1 MPLYG
6 LSVCPGLWDKADRD
20 QIDTKEELK
29 DKCTIKESI
38 LKRDLWKES
47 GQLNPAG
54 LSFADSSHCGR
65 EATVLSRE
73 VSVISDYGRDLLCY
87 RLFYLSAASDSG
99 IETTGLIVAEDSGRL
114 VRCRGMPDDFGLKE
128 KIGSGYG
135 IEICHFRMKQ
145 GGFCLMKDFERLEGI
160 SENLETSLHFFQQ
173 LVEGRVYP
181 CSLADL
187 CEDYSEIF

>member
-6 LSVCPGLWDKADRD
+6 LSVCPGLWDKADSD

-29 DKCTIKESI
+29 DKCTIEESI

-47 GQLNPAG
+47 GQPNFIG
-54 LSFADSSHCGR
+54 LSFADTPLCGG

-99 IETTGLIVAEDSGRL
+99 MEATGLIVAEDSGRQ
-114 VRCRGMPDDFGLKE
+114 VRCRGMPDDFDLKD
-128 KIGSGYG
+128 KIENGYG
-135 IEICHFRMKQ
+135 IEICHFRMKHLPHTHRDT
-145 GGFCLMKDFERLEGI
+145 CRR
-160 SENLETSLHFFQQ
+160 NTHFSHPA
-173 LVEGRVYP
+173 EYT
-181 CSLADL
+181 
-187 CEDYSEIF
+187 